1 MLASFVPPGVAHAD
15 PAATAAAAA
24 GIDWKFW
31 GGVFVAALTL
41 LSMAMHR
48 SHNAKIVALTADL
61 DKALALI
68 EELGGKPVAVTSP
81 PTLTAVKPAS
91 GTAAMLAVLLLGGLV
106 ALQPGCAAS
115 QRESTIK
122 AAMVTVDAS
131 RSAYLTYDQHAQ
143 ADIVAK
149 ATSLD
154 DGKAKLE
161 AYRMNREKLV
171 KALTVAYQAIATA
184 AQLNDEPSI
193 AGMQKAIG
201 DVLAIAHTLT
211 GGGK

>member
-1 MLASFVPPGVAHAD
+1 MALTVLIGFRLVHAGTGVVAPD
-15 PAATAAAAA
+15 P
-24 GIDWKFW
+24 GIDWTFW
-31 GGVFVAALTL
+31 VGVSVTVLTVV
-41 LSMAMHR
+41 SMVMHR

-68 EELGGKPVAVTSP
+68 EELGGKPVTIAAP

-91 GTAAMLAVLLLGGLV
+91 GTAAMLAVLLLGGIV
-106 ALQPGCAAS
+106 ATQSGCAAS
-115 QRESTIK
+115 TRESTIK
-122 AAMVTVDAS
+122 AALVTVEAS
-131 RSAYLTYDQHAQ
+131 RAAYLTYDQHAQ

-161 AYRMNREKLV
+161 TYRAGREKLV
-171 KALTVAYQAIATA
+171 EAMVVAYQAIATA
-184 AQLNDEPSI
+184 AQLNDDPSI

-201 DVLAIAHTLT
+201 DVLGLINVLT
-211 GGGK
+211 GGSK